1 MFKGNHGEWSEPY
14 ALLRMLADGCL
25 YLGDMDY
32 SQESDN
38 SNPISYIIKKQ
49 MGGDVRYEFHKD
61 QVACLFDGAV
71 TYVPK
76 FEFIE
81 KADLLYTKI
90 FAKEKGQATYTV
102 REIEPFLKK
111 IGITKLKAKSSQ
123 KNDIHI
129 EVLDRKSITKH
140 ELGFSIKS
148 QLGSPST
155 LLNAGET
162 TNFTFKLIGPQL
174 SYSEVERFNLLTR
187 YEDKFSFLNNSGI
200 TLEFDEIGNQI
211 FRSNLKT
218 VDSSF
223 DQILASIVLSY
234 YSKKASH
241 FANDRNSSVSYL
253 TSCLRESNPAN
264 YDLKVNHNHYEIIV
278 KRFLVEYALGMRPGE
293 VWKRSNEASGGLLV
307 VNKKGQ
313 VLCYHFYFHDSFEKY
328 LFSKTKIETPSA
340 PRHNFGYIFMDKG
353 NLKINLN
360 LQIRFMV

>member
-14 ALLRMLADGCL
+14 ALLRLLADGCL
-25 YLGDMDY
+25 FLGDMDY
-32 SQESDN
+32 SQEVDN
-38 SNPISYIIKKQ
+38 SYPISCIIKKQ
-49 MGGDVRYEFHKD
+49 TGGDVRYEFQSD
-61 QVACLFDGAV
+61 QIACFFNGAV

-76 FEFIE
+76 SIFIE

-90 FAKEKGQATYTV
+90 FAKDKGKATYTV

-129 EVLDRKSITKH
+129 EVFDRKSITKH

-174 SYSEVERFNLLTR
+174 SISEVENFNLFTK
-187 YEDKFSFLNNSGI
+187 YEDKFKFLKDCGVS
-200 TLEFDEIGNQI
+200 LKFEEIGNPV

-218 VDSSF
+218 VDSGF
-223 DQILASIVLSY
+223 DQILAEIVLSY
-234 YSKKASH
+234 YSKKASSL
-241 FANDRNSSVSYL
+241 AGDRNSSVSYL
-253 TSCLRESNPAN
+253 TSCLRESNPAD
-264 YDLKVNHNHYEIIV
+264 YDLYINPDHYDIIV
-278 KRFLVEYALGMRPGE
+278 KRFLVEYALGMKAGE
-293 VWKRSNEASGGLLV
+293 VWKRSNEAAGGLLV

-313 VLCYHFYFHDSFEKY
+313 ILCYHFYFQDSFEKY

-340 PRHNFGYIFMDKG
+340 PRHNFGYIFMDNG
-353 NLKINLN
+353 DLKINLN
-360 LQIRFMV
+360 LQIRFIV